1 MRSLILFSSLVVL
14 AGCGHESAQKRT
26 EAKPSAPIPVQVAV
40 VTGQERPEVYEAT
53 GTVRAAASGTVS
65 SRIPSYVQQVH
76 AQIGDQVR
84 AGQKL
89 VTLDAREMDSSM
101 RRVEAARTE
110 LKSAMAEAD
119 NGIAGAKAQLDLA
132 TATHKRIAELADKK
146 SVSRQELDE
155 ASARL
160 QSARAGYEMARSKR
174 TQLDSRLAQVE
185 EERRSAT
192 IMREYAD
199 INAPFA
205 GVVASRTVEPGN
217 LATPGTPLF
226 TIERAGA
233 FRLEAS
239 VEESRLPQIRA
250 GQTVEVNLEALGKTF
265 PARVAE
271 IVPMGDSAARSYTV
285 KIDLP
290 GTPQLR
296 SGMFGRARWSLGS
309 RKVLVVPA
317 GALQERGQLQTVFV
331 VEDGMA
337 RSRVV
342 TTGAGNEILSG
353 LNEGEKVAAP
363 VPPALF
369 DGARV
374 EVRP

>member
-1 MRSLILFSSLVVL
+1 MRSLILISSLVVL
-14 AGCGHESAQKRT
+14 AGCGHETAQKRT
-26 EAKPSAPIPVQVAV
+26 ESKPATPVAV
-40 VTGQERPEVYEAT
+40 QAAAVTEQERPEVYEAT

-65 SRIPSYVQQVH
+65 SKIPAYVQQVH

-89 VTLDAREMDSSM
+89 VTLDAREMDSGI
-101 RRVEAARTE
+101 RRVDAARTE
-110 LKSAMAEAD
+110 LKNAMAEAD

-132 TATHKRIAELADKK
+132 TATHKRIAELAEKK

-185 EERRSAT
+185 EERRSAA

-199 INAPFA
+199 IAAPFA
-205 GVVASRTVEPGN
+205 GVIASRSVEPGN

-226 TIERAGA
+226 TIERGGA

-239 VEESRLPQIRA
+239 VEEKRLPQIRA
-250 GQTVEVNLEALGKTF
+250 GQAVEVTLESLNRTF
-265 PARVAE
+265 PARVSE
-271 IVPMGDSAARSYTV
+271 IVPMGDAAARSYTV

-296 SGMFGRARWSLGS
+296 SGMFGRARWALGK
-309 RKVLVVPA
+309 RRVLVAPA
-317 GALQERGQLQTVFV
+317 GAVQERGQLQTVFV
-331 VEDGMA
+331 VEDGAA

-342 TTGAGNEILSG
+342 TAVAGNEILSG
-353 LNEGEKVAAP
+353 LNAGEKVIAP
-363 VPPALF
+363 VPPALY